1 MASCKHHPLHLNVS
15 PCAGEFGYERPTV
28 QRRLAATRLSGRLPT
43 VAETKVAEPVNV
55 YLPPISTFPAPLVLP
70 GDELGV
76 DPRYPPQ
83 SLRSWKHLKERN
95 VVTNRRRTIYVL
107 PPPKAV
113 ASVAHVDKWATPQGV
128 ARPIEAPAVED
139 IVDYLQAFYHGLPV
153 KVLLKPKIRFT
164 DWDDGARKKVIQQP
178 DGGRHCHDLALQ
190 TGSEAIRIRARK
202 YDTFPAQLNLND
214 LLDAAISILPDD
226 AYALLMIV
234 NHDLYE
240 DEEDDF
246 CCGRAYGG
254 SRVAIVSTARY
265 NPELDEK
272 IGLDRYHAWPA
283 SHCKQYIQRCCDQPS
298 KAGPK
303 AKRQKATASQRKPSQ
318 ADDSAMSAAVAAH
331 TALSISTVDTSHSRD
346 QLRVLWLGRVCK
358 TAMHELGHC
367 FGIDHC
373 TYYACIMQGT
383 AGLSEDAR
391 QPPYVCPVDTAK
403 LLTATAAD
411 EKDWLRALLE
421 FCERFGEDALFC
433 AFAAWLRVRVAE
445 VEVGS
450 LEEQFRV

>member
-1 MASCKHHPLHLNVS
+1 MPESRS
-15 PCAGEFGYERPTV
+15 RRRPTKYAMYILDE
-28 QRRLAATRLSGRLPT
+28 RL
-43 VAETKVAEPVNV
+43 N
-55 YLPPISTFPAPLVLP
+55 
-70 GDELGV
+70 
-76 DPRYPPQ
+76 
-83 SLRSWKHLKERN
+83 HLAQENIPKRWQRN
-95 VVTNRRRTIYVL
+95 VVTDRRRNIYVL

-113 ASVAHVDKWATPQGV
+113 ANLAHIDRWATPQGI
-128 ARPIEAPAVED
+128 ARPIESPAVDD
-139 IVDYLQAFYHGLPV
+139 IVDYLQASYHGLPV
-153 KVLLKPKIRFT
+153 KVLHNPKVRFAN
-164 DWDDGARKKVIQQP
+164 WDDGVRKKVNP
-178 DGGRHCHDLALQ
+178 KSDGARQCHDLALQ
-190 TGSEAIRIRARK
+190 TGSEAIRIRVRK
-202 YDTFPAQLNLND
+202 YDTFPAQLNLSD

-254 SRVAIVSTARY
+254 SRVAVVSTARY
-265 NPELDEK
+265 NPGLDDQIELD
-272 IGLDRYHAWPA
+272 RHHAWPA
-283 SHCKQYIQRCCDQPS
+283 SHCKQYIQRYCDQPS
-298 KAGPK
+298 RAGPK
-303 AKRQKATASQRKPSQ
+303 AKKQKANTSQLKASQ
-318 ADDSAMSAAVAAH
+318 ADDTAMSSAVAAH
-331 TALSISTVDTSHSRD
+331 ITHPISAIDTSHSRD

-403 LLTATAAD
+403 LLTATGAD

-433 AFAAWLRVRVAE
+433 AFAAWLRVRIAE
-445 VEVGS
+445 VEVES
-450 LEEQFRV
+450 LEEQSRVPYEVVRGRSR

>member
-1 MASCKHHPLHLNVS
+1 MASCKHHPLHLDVS
-15 PCAGEFGYERPTV
+15 PCAGEFGYERPTA
-28 QRRLAATRLSGRLPT
+28 QRLLAATRPSGRLPS
-43 VAETKVAEPVNV
+43 VAKIKVAESVNV
-55 YLPPISTFPAPLVLP
+55 DVPPNSTFPAPLVLP
-70 GDELGV
+70 GDELAFDHG
-76 DPRYPPQ
+76 YPPQ
-83 SLRSWKHLKERN
+83 TLRSWKQLKQRN

-107 PPPKAV
+107 PPPKAD
-113 ASVAHVDKWATPQGV
+113 ASRAHVEQWATRQGV

-153 KVLLKPKIRFT
+153 KVLHNPKLHFA
-164 DWDDGARKKVIQQP
+164 DWNDGARKTVTQKP
-178 DGGRHCHDLALQ
+178 DGAGQCHDLALQ
-190 TGSEAIRIRARK
+190 TGSEAIRIRVRK

-234 NHDLYE
+234 NHDLFE

-254 SRVAIVSTARY
+254 SRVAVVSTARY
-265 NPELDEK
+265 NPGLDEV
-272 IGLDRYHAWPA
+272 IGLDRSHAWPA

-303 AKRQKATASQRKPSQ
+303 AKKQKANTGQLKATQ
-318 ADDSAMSAAVAAH
+318 ADDTAMSSAVAAH
-331 TALSISTVDTSHSRD
+331 MAHPISTVDTSHSRD

-403 LLTATAAD
+403 LLTATGAN
-411 EKDWLRALLE
+411 EVEWLRALLE
-421 FCERFGEDALFC
+421 FCDRFGEDALFSS
-433 AFAAWLRVRVAE
+433 FAAWLRVRTAE
-445 VEVGS
+445 VEVES
-450 LEEQFRV
+450 LEEESRV